1 VEKKVLELAAL
12 LKDKRLFYVNIE
24 KPNNKG
30 STEETII
37 EDKKGISFKVEEN
50 TIIFSGNGKTAP
62 FEILENTQIITKRTA
77 ECEVLTTFAENGGLQ
92 IKNEELKK

>member
-1 VEKKVLELAAL
+1 MEKKV
-12 LKDKRLFYVNIE
+12 FYVNIE

-30 STEETII
+30 TTVETLIK
-37 EDKKGISFKVEEN
+37 DKRGISFKVEGN

-62 FEILENTQIITKRTA
+62 FEILENALIVTKRTA

-92 IKNEELKK
+92 IKS